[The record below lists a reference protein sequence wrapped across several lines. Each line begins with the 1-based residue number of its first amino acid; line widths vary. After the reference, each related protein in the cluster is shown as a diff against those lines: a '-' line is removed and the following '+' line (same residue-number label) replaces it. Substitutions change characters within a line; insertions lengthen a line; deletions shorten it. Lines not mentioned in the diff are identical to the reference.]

1 MDDAANLTICSHS
14 DWENE
19 IGPLISSNQMFR
31 ISVLFG
37 DDAAE
42 IHEKWLN
49 MAMVINTAVKI
60 VHNRGRINIFTHISQ
75 FLRSS

>member
-1 MDDAANLTICSHS
+1 MDDATNLTVCSHS

-19 IGPLISSNQMFR
+19 TGPLISSNQMFR

-37 DDAAE
+37 DNAAE

-49 MAMVINTAVKI
+49 VAAVISTTEKI
-60 VHNRGRINIFTHISQ
+60 IHNRGRVNIFTHITQ